1 MKLNLRSLEA
11 FRETMLSGS
20 ATAAAGRMG
29 LTQPAVSRLIAQLEQ
44 DAGFELFYR
53 EIGPPEPY
61 PSGEGRLVAR

>member
-20 ATAAAGRMG
+20 ATAAAARMG

-44 DAGFELFYR
+44 DARLR
-53 EIGPPEPY
+53 TVLP
-61 PSGEGRLVAR
+61 GEGTPQSHARGPDDL

>member
-44 DAGFELFYR
+44 DVGSNSS
-53 EIGPPEPY
+53 I
-61 PSGEGRLVAR
+61 ARRGA